1 MMAHLSES
9 FQLKSWS
16 VTYIVF
22 PYSEGRRIEALLFS
36 SLALAGLVGIQKHP
50 AAAGFLAA
58 LVVLISIFGVIKA
71 YLTPRS
77 IAIDSTTGIVEF
89 SPLSPLIKRFYRP
102 FSIHDYTS
110 VYVQLHRKASF
121 IPYYSVELSNHKGES
136 VLLVRKVPKSQ
147 AQASESISNH
157 FGLRNRGLV

>member
-1 MMAHLSES
+1 MNS
-9 FQLKSWS
+9 
-16 VTYIVF
+16 IVF
-22 PYSEGRRIEALLFS
+22 PYSEGRRTEAFLFT
-36 SLALAGLVGIQKHP
+36 SLALVGLVGIQKPP
-50 AAAGFLAA
+50 AAAGFLAV
-58 LVVLISIFGVIKA
+58 LVVLISILGIIKS

-77 IAIDSTTGIVEF
+77 VAIDSTTGIVTF
-89 SPLSPLIKRFYRP
+89 SPLSPLIERFYRP

-121 IPYYSVELSNHKGES
+121 VSYYSVELSNHKGES

-147 AQASESISNH
+147 AVQSSESISNH